1 MFIINNNRRLFKAR
15 AGLVPLVVGV
25 VMVLNLGLA
34 QPQPVL
40 GQKPVL
46 GQIGINQ
53 EKTSQAQSFQIVISL
68 AQGMDVDKVAH
79 DFRAEVV
86 RRGPFHYATLEF
98 TDTKD
103 MPNIPQTQPMPQT
116 PRIQQVLAAL
126 KATPGILGAE
136 ENYRR
141 TITALAKSTVPNDPL
156 FRGQWSIANGNV
168 QGAWDMG
175 ATGKGIT
182 IAIVDTGVALEHPDL
197 KNNLVPG
204 YNAITESEVPGA
216 NQDANGHGTHLAGI
230 VAAERNDVGIV
241 GVAYQAK
248 IMPIKVMNSL
258 GDGYDDA
265 IAAGIVWA
273 ADHGAQI
280 INLSLGSDEGSAILR
295 QAVAYA
301 YNKGCLLVGAS
312 GNYDPDSQGNPGVS
326 YPGSDPYVL
335 AVTATDKSDK
345 VADYSGTGPEVD
357 LAAPGDF
364 ISSDWWSKTKSTD
377 YAHASGTSMS
387 APFVAGEAALIW
399 GQHPEWTRDQVVQI
413 LQAGVKDLGP
423 AGQDNAFGYGLVDVK
438 LALTLANQTLPTY
451 ASPAS
456 VDEFG
461 GIVQAAAGSTQA
473 TLKIPTKA
481 FDNPVKVA
489 LKTIPAPTDLPNGA
503 SFLTPVFQV
512 AWGSLAP
519 QNMLSLTLND
529 SSLKADSEATLYRWD
544 GSRWISLGGEIVSGE
559 ARLGLYR
566 AGIYVVGTS
575 QPQVNA
581 QESQRFAGA
590 TAEGTALEIS
600 KATFTTGADTVIIA
614 QVNQFPDALAGA
626 PLAYKLQAPILLA
639 PSSGLTED
647 VRAEIQRLAP
657 KTIYLLGGTVALS
670 STIESELRQKYEVK
684 RLSGYTA
691 EGTACEIARELGTK
705 GQVVIASVRYFQDA
719 LVISAWAARQ
729 GVPILLTEAQA
740 LSPDTQTT
748 LRELNVTQSLVIGGT
763 SVIGP
768 NVLNHLPFPKRIS
781 GSTAYDTAAA
791 VLEEYPPT
799 TAKLEIATGENYP
812 DALSG
817 AVRAAFY
824 GSMVVLVPTKTEIP
838 PSLATRLKSLE
849 GRQVEAFGGPVA
861 LPENVVQTVKTWV
874 Q

>member
-1 MFIINNNRRLFKAR
+1 MFIINNNRRLVKIAR
-15 AGLVPLVVGV
+15 ARLVPLVVGV

-34 QPQPVL
+34 QPQP
-40 GQKPVL
+40 QPQSVL

-53 EKTSQAQSFQIVISL
+53 GRTSQAQSFQIVISL
-68 AQGMDVDKVAH
+68 AQGMDVDKVAY
-79 DFRAEVV
+79 DFGAAVV
-86 RRGPFHYATLEF
+86 RRGPLHYATLEF
-98 TDTKD
+98 
-103 MPNIPQTQPMPQT
+103 NQPMPQT

-126 KATPGILGAE
+126 KTTQGILGAE
-136 ENYRR
+136 ENYLR

-156 FRGQWSIANGNV
+156 FQDQWSITNGNV

-182 IAIVDTGVALEHPDL
+182 IAVVDTGVALEHPDL

-204 YNAITESEVPGA
+204 YNAITESEAPGA
-216 NQDANGHGTHLAGI
+216 NQDANGHGTHVAGI
-230 VAAERNDVGIV
+230 VAAERNKVGVV

-273 ADHGAQI
+273 ADHGAKI
-280 INLSLGSDEGSAILR
+280 INLSLGSDAGSAILR

-335 AVTATDKSDK
+335 AVTATDKTDK

-357 LAAPGDF
+357 LAAPGDY
-364 ISSDWWSKTKSTD
+364 ISSDWWSKTNITS

-399 GQHPEWTRDQVVQI
+399 GQHPEWTRDQVIQI
-413 LQAGVKDLGP
+413 LETGVKDLGTP
-423 AGQDNAFGYGLVDVK
+423 GQDNAFGYGLVDVK
-438 LALTLANQTLPTY
+438 LALTLANQTLPTFT
-451 ASPAS
+451 SPAS
-456 VDEFG
+456 VDELG
-461 GIVQAAAGSTQA
+461 GIVQATVGSTQA
-473 TLKIPTKA
+473 TLEIPTKA
-481 FDNPVKVA
+481 FNNPVKVA
-489 LKTIPAPTDLPNGA
+489 LKTMPAPTDLPNGA

-512 AWGSLAP
+512 AWGSTAP

-559 ARLGLYR
+559 ARLGLYS
-566 AGIYVVGTS
+566 AGIYAVGTT

-581 QESQRFAGA
+581 QESRRFAGA

-684 RLSGYTA
+684 RLSGHTA
-691 EGTACEIARELGTK
+691 EGTACEIAKELATK

-719 LVISAWAARQ
+719 LVISSWAARQ
-729 GVPILLTEAQA
+729 GVPILLTNAQA
-740 LSPDTQTT
+740 LSAETQAV
-748 LRELNVTQSLVIGGT
+748 LNELSITQSLVIGGAA
-763 SVIGP
+763 VVGP
-768 NVLNHLPFPKRIS
+768 NVMDELPFPTRIS
-781 GSTAYDTAAA
+781 GNTAYDTEAA
-791 VLEEYPPT
+791 VLQAYPPT
-799 TAKLEIATGENYP
+799 TSKLEIATGENYP
-812 DALSG
+812 DALTG
-817 AVRAAFY
+817 AVRAALY
-824 GSMVVLVPTKTEIP
+824 GSMVVLVPTNSATSS
-838 PSLATRLKSLE
+838 SLETVLKSWS
-849 GRQVEAFGGPVA
+849 GRQIEALGGVAA
-861 LPENVVQTVKTWV
+861 LPEKVVQTVATWV